1 VSDEEPTGTAG
12 AEPVTDADA
21 PQAPTPIAGSGSA
34 HPDVIVVGAGLA
46 GLVCTLELLRSGH
59 TVALLDRCRPHEVG
73 GLAREAFGGM
83 FMVDSP
89 EQRRS
94 RIRDSE
100 RLALEDWLRIAELE
114 PEDVWPRRWAEQYVT
129 RARDDV
135 GAWLRELGVRFFP
148 VVNWAERGNFG
159 DGNSVPRFHL
169 TWGTGKG
176 LVQAVWGA
184 IQRHPRRAAL
194 DMRFGARVTGLLVE
208 DGRAAGCR
216 VGREPAAGRV
226 GREAAVGPTARGN
239 RAGGAARG
247 ARGDDTDGGR
257 EGDAA
262 EYELRAGK
270 AVVIAAGGIGGN
282 LEIVRR
288 EWPTERLG
296 PPPER
301 LLMGSHYY
309 ADGAMHEEVRRLGG
323 AVTHLSR
330 MWNYADG
337 VRHPKPQRE
346 RHGLKLIP
354 PRSGLMLDPDGR
366 RYGPV
371 PVLPTFDAYSALERM
386 CADERKYS
394 WLICNFKIAS
404 RELDVSGS
412 QHNPHLR
419 ERRLIPFLLGVLL
432 GKPRLVRHF
441 LDGSPDFVSAGTLGD
456 LAARMND
463 VTAELGGERAIDAG
477 LLERE
482 VARYDEKIA
491 RGKGLF
497 NDDQLRRIAQLRGWR
512 GDRLRTCRF
521 QRIADPKA
529 GPLIAIRLQ
538 PLARKS
544 LGGIQTDLAC
554 RVLLAGRSEVAPTSD
569 RRRSRRSTIGDGTPH
584 GTHPGVLTLAGAGGQ
599 AGEPIEHLY
608 AVGEAAGFGG
618 GGVHGKRSLEGTF
631 LGGCVFTGRLAAA
644 AIAGAELPL
653 RIPPRV

>member
-1 VSDEEPTGTAG
+1 MSE
-12 AEPVTDADA
+12 
-21 PQAPTPIAGSGSA
+21 Q
-34 HPDVIVVGAGLA
+34 PDVIVVGAGLA
-46 GLVCTLELLRSGH
+46 GLVSTLELLRSGH
-59 TVALLDRCRPHEVG
+59 RVLLLDRCEAREIG

-94 RIRDSE
+94 RIPDSE
-100 RLALEDWLRIAELE
+100 RLALEDWLRIAEFDD
-114 PEDVWPRRWAEQYVT
+114 EDVWPRRWAEQYVT

-135 GAWLRELGVRFFP
+135 GGWLREIGVKFFP

-159 DGNSVPRFHL
+159 DGNSVPRFHM
-169 TWGTGKG
+169 TWGTGKA

-184 IQRHPRRAAL
+184 IESHPRRDAL
-194 DMRFGARVTGLLVE
+194 QLRLRSRVSELIVE
-208 DGRAAGCR
+208 DGRVVGCR
-216 VGREPAAGRV
+216 VVPEHDTPPA
-226 GREAAVGPTARGN
+226 
-239 RAGGAARG
+239 RAGHPQMMHTHKTDLPAGEADRG
-247 ARGDDTDGGR
+247 
-257 EGDAA
+257 
-262 EYELRAGK
+262 EYEARAGK

-296 PPPER
+296 PAPAR

-309 ADGAMHEEVRRLGG
+309 ADGAMHEEVGRIGG
-323 AVTHLSR
+323 NVTHLSR
-330 MWNYADG
+330 MWNYADA

-354 PRSGLMLDPDGR
+354 PRSGLMLDPDGK

-371 PVLPTFDAYSALERM
+371 PVMPTFDAYSALERM
-386 CADERKYS
+386 CEDERKYS
-394 WLICNFKIAS
+394 WLVCNFKIAK

-419 ERRLIPFLLGVLL
+419 ERRLVPFLLSVLL
-432 GKPRLVRHF
+432 GKPGLVKHF
-441 LDGSPDFVSAGTLGD
+441 LEGSPDFVQAGTLAE
-456 LAARMND
+456 LAQKMND
-463 VTAELGGERAIDAG
+463 VTGELTGERPIEAAV
-477 LLERE
+477 LERE
-482 VARYDEKIA
+482 VGRYDETIA

-497 NDDQLRRIAQLRGWR
+497 NDDQLRRIAQLRNWR
-512 GDRLRTCRF
+512 GDRLRTSRF
-521 QRIADPKA
+521 QRIVDAKA
-529 GPLIAIRLQ
+529 MPLVAIRLQ
-538 PLARKS
+538 PMARKS

-554 RVLLAGRSEVAPTSD
+554 RVLRGE
-569 RRRSRRSTIGDGTPH
+569 DGSH
-584 GTHPGVLTLAGAGGQ
+584 G
-599 AGEPIEHLY
+599 GEPIAGLY

-644 AIAGAELPL
+644 SIAGAELPV